1 MMTNE
6 LVLLTI
12 VVLIAT
18 MLQLWREHTWR
29 ARLLE
34 ARADQQHRWTLE
46 GDPRGTYG
54 QDAPPSPQPMAIPDE
69 FTRAPRAGWQA
80 STGSRREQL
89 AKAAL
94 ASAALGDTL
103 ADAATQAAV
112 DRVNHSYEN
121 IKKSAWAAAR
131 ATRSNV
137 ESMIPYAAQ
146 WSNDDETCSNTVSSV
161 SPGRTMQ
168 NRTSVPSVSPGAR
181 VAVHGAGC
189 GLYVRGDVGAGA
201 RLTANGA
208 ESYIHI
214 DGNVG
219 YGARVQAHGYD
230 TTIYIRGHTD
240 PTATISAEGANAHIA
255 MGRNRTNRETTRS

>member
-12 VVLIAT
+12 VVLMAT

-34 ARADQQHRWTLE
+34 ARADQQHHWALE

-54 QDAPPSPQPMAIPDE
+54 QDATPSPQPMAIPK
-69 FTRAPRAGWQA
+69 FAQALRAGWQA
-80 STGSRREQL
+80 GTGARREHPGPARPRLQEATL
-89 AKAAL
+89 ANSVEEFNRNYEYVMESVQAAL
-94 ASAALGDTL
+94 ATTKINTL
-103 ADAATQAAV
+103 AA
-112 DRVNHSYEN
+112 Y
-121 IKKSAWAAAR
+121 
-131 ATRSNV
+131 V
-137 ESMIPYAAQ
+137 ESIQ
-146 WSNDDETCSNTVSSV
+146 EEKNLNTTFTDITSV
-161 SPGRTMQ
+161 PPRRTSTQ
-168 NRTSVPSVSPGAR
+168 TRTSVPSVPPGEHVVVR
-181 VAVHGAGC
+181 GSGC

-201 RLTANGA
+201 RLHADGA

-219 YGARVQAHGYD
+219 HGARVQARGSH

-255 MGRNRTNRETTRS
+255 MGRNRTDRETTRS